1 MTKVISEL
9 GHRVLDMERTYPV
22 QAVAE
27 TQDRARDLAVG
38 LAHLRV
44 CAQGIPL
51 RMWSTWG
58 TDDSGNPLFY
68 SVHVEG
74 YGAPIQVFVEDAE
87 EGEYMP
93 LASLTGI
100 LNDVYAMGYNKHEGL
115 RAELF

>member
-87 EGEYMP
+87 
-93 LASLTGI
+93 
-100 LNDVYAMGYNKHEGL
+100 
-115 RAELF
+115 

>member
-1 MTKVISEL
+1 M
-9 GHRVLDMERTYPV
+9 
-22 QAVAE
+22 AE

-115 RAELF
+115 SAELF